1 MYENSKREL
10 PSFPIGPI
18 LEYYG
23 FDEVEDGRGW
33 RTVRCAFHGERDA
46 SASVRTDDEQV
57 FVCHACGMKG
67 NACQL
72 IMKKESIDYW
82 ASVKRA
88 EEIAGSGN
96 GNVRQSSG
104 SRSSLSREKGDRQS
118 VRAYKRTWGR
128 G

>member
-1 MYENSKREL
+1 VLSKPDGNL

-33 RTVRCAFHGERDA
+33 RTIRCAFHGEKDA

-57 FVCHACGMKG
+57 FVCHACGVKG
-67 NACQL
+67 NSAQL
-72 IMKKESIDYW
+72 IMQRESLGYW
-82 ASVKRA
+82 DAVRRA

-96 GNVRQSSG
+96 GNVRQQAG
-104 SRSSLSREKGDRQS
+104 SRHAVPGSKGDRQS
-118 VRAYKRTWGR
+118 VSAYKRTWGR